1 MRAAFVPLAPFNRED
16 FHMVTVKNLTN
27 SPYDLPS
34 TKGMIRLPA
43 FGEVSGDFSGDY
55 LQLLEASMTVKVIEG
70 QLKRDPL
77 DHDEDG
83 KKGGSKPA
91 EHSDELAKLRADYA
105 DIVGKKPYHGWSA
118 EELRAK
124 IDASLTE

>member
-1 MRAAFVPLAPFNRED
+1 MI
-16 FHMVTVKNLTN
+16 TVKNLTN

-43 FGEVSGDFSGDY
+43 FGEVSGEFSGDY
-55 LQLLEASMTVKVIEG
+55 LQLLEASMAVKVIEG
-70 QLKRDPL
+70 QSKRDPL

-91 EHSDELAKLRADYA
+91 DQSDEMAKLRADYLE
-105 DIVGKKPYHGWSA
+105 IVGKKPFHGWSA
-118 EELRAK
+118 EELQAK
-124 IDASLTE
+124 IDEKLGE